1 MRISNPQV
9 FGGGKLITVAET
21 DERIAALKSEIEST
35 LTGPSGSLSLCSV
48 MLH

>member
-9 FGGGKLITVAET
+9 FGGGKLITVEET
-21 DERIAALKSEIEST
+21 DKMLQSLKSEIEET
-35 LTGPSGSLSLCSV
+35 LTGPSGSLSLSTV